1 MEKTNHITVNEIP
14 SKTWSWLKMNRAAVD
29 VPSAL
34 EPVLPKVR
42 GICEG
47 VSYSEKPSS
56 KEMPDAAYT
65 GGCGSSFDALFD
77 GVQTVLITAASASG
91 VSSGAENAPVVL
103 DYRLSGGKSAVA
115 AQDVFARENS
125 SVTVIIV
132 SSSDKGAGGF
142 QALRTKLYAA
152 RNAKIHLV
160 KVQLLGAGFVQAD
173 ETAGFCEENAS
184 IEVTHIILGGAQT
197 YLGAG
202 ANLSGY
208 KSAFRS
214 DAAYLCG
221 NGQVLDM
228 NYVVLQYGKKS
239 DCQMFVNGTLRG
251 NGRKTY
257 RGTID
262 FKNGCSGST
271 GNEQEETLV
280 LSPQA
285 VNNSIPV
292 ILCDEEDVSGEHGA
306 TIGRLG
312 DDVLFYMQSRGIPK
326 ESAENIIAR
335 AKVQALLG
343 KITDDVTVS
352 AVSDFMNGLFGED

>member
-1 MEKTNHITVNEIP
+1 M
-14 SKTWSWLKMNRAAVD
+14 
-29 VPSAL
+29 
-34 EPVLPKVR
+34 
-42 GICEG
+42 
-47 VSYSEKPSS
+47 
-56 KEMPDAAYT
+56 
-65 GGCGSSFDALFD
+65 
-77 GVQTVLITAASASG
+77 
-91 VSSGAENAPVVL
+91 
-103 DYRLSGGKSAVA
+103 
-115 AQDVFARENS
+115 
-125 SVTVIIV
+125 
-132 SSSDKGAGGF
+132 
-142 QALRTKLYAA
+142 
-152 RNAKIHLV
+152 
-160 KVQLLGAGFVQAD
+160 QAD

-214 DAAYLCG
+214 DAAYLCAD
-221 NGQVLDM
+221 GQVLDM